1 MMQSLR
7 PGFGRFSF
15 RSTPSRGEIYLRIH
29 FTHQIQES
37 HESGEIENLEILFF
51 SKRLESQTQFELLLE
66 ENLKMTEPLTAGL
79 LITLAV
85 QEFVKSGTGDL
96 AKRFTA
102 EALAKIP
109 VLWEK
114 IKTRLI
120 GKSTRVDEA
129 LAKVERGDSTAVET
143 LTKNL
148 DVILDEDPAFA
159 KELKVLAQTIQ
170 AGKIQDNSS
179 MIQNIADNAKGWQT
193 KVEGGTAYIGRI
205 HLANIGSK

>member
-1 MMQSLR
+1 
-7 PGFGRFSF
+7 
-15 RSTPSRGEIYLRIH
+15 
-29 FTHQIQES
+29 
-37 HESGEIENLEILFF
+37 
-51 SKRLESQTQFELLLE
+51 
-66 ENLKMTEPLTAGL
+66 MTEPLTAGL
-79 LITLAV
+79 LVTLAV

-102 EALAKIP
+102 EALDKIP
-109 VLWEK
+109 ILWEK
-114 IKTRLI
+114 IKTRLT
-120 GKSTRVDEA
+120 GKSPKVDEA